1 MAVKLQMKYRKMM
14 LKKGKSVPKRNMNLL
29 RESLVLKTATSYDG
43 IEERAMN
50 LMLAFLRKSYT
61 RSSLI
66 C

>member
-1 MAVKLQMKYRKMM
+1 M